1 MANFARTRWILGAA
15 AGAAGMV
22 AVAMPG
28 AAIEDAEGR
37 EGQNSRPARSR
48 FVRLYSRREAS
59 GDDLSCNVGRTWQ
72 KSKIVKGV
80 REKNISWTFG
90 DAQCTVSVKM
100 KRAAII
106 DALTKPSY
114 DFELE
119 PHTVKCQVEREEGV
133 SDISLKLAPKM
144 SFKNGKVEKT
154 WLNVSDIKA
163 PTIIKGAIWTVSQLE
178 DNIGLFHGEMVE
190 EINEFIHEK
199 CAKRHGG

>member
-1 MANFARTRWILGAA
+1 MTSFARTRWIIGAS
-15 AGAAGMV
+15 AGGFGMV
-22 AVAMPG
+22 AVAMPL
-28 AAIEDAEGR
+28 AAIETPKDEKSKLKACEK
-37 EGQNSRPARSR
+37 QICTII
-48 FVRLYSRREAS
+48 LKKEAN
-59 GDDLSCNVGRTWQ
+59 GGDLSCNIGRTWQ

-90 DAQCTVSVKM
+90 DARCTVAVKM

-114 DFELE
+114 DFVLDQ
-119 PHTVKCQVEREEGV
+119 HTVKCQVEREEGV
-133 SDISLKLAPKM
+133 SDISLSLAPKM
-144 SFKNGKVEKT
+144 SFKDGKVEKT

-178 DNIGLFHGEMVE
+178 DNIGLFHGEMVD